1 MLHYYYMGYLS
12 CGKTISKEG
21 REGVGGLGVS
31 AVNTF
36 LLSADTLNIP
46 NPLFE
51 KKNGMGE
58 GRNVL
63 EA

>member
-1 MLHYYYMGYLS
+1 
-12 CGKTISKEG
+12 
-21 REGVGGLGVS
+21 VS
-31 AVNTF
+31 AVKTF
-36 LLSADTLNIP
+36 LLSADTLNIS

-51 KKNGMGE
+51 EKNGMGE